1 MSERP
6 EDTAPELNS
15 EAPQP
20 LGRIRPRRVP
30 IRMPQ
35 RKPIVVFSILAVTA
49 LVYLLQTLTAS
60 GFLDLGQCSFFLSPD
75 LPACFGM
82 KVNPLIVQGQWWRLI
97 TPILLHASLVH
108 IAFNMYALYA
118 LGPELERMFGHF
130 SFFAL
135 YLVSGFAGNVLS
147 FVMSDAASLGASS
160 AVFGLLAAHAVFAYR
175 NQRVFGQRA
184 QAVMRSILQIAAIN
198 FIIGLSPGIDNWG
211 HFGGLLGGLVFTY
224 LSGPV
229 FELQEQGERM
239 KLVDTNTPNQVWLG
253 VLAVLLIFG
262 AAAAGKLLA

>member
-1 MSERP
+1 MSEQP
-6 EDTAPELNS
+6 QESPPQGET
-15 EAPQP
+15 PQP

-30 IRMPQ
+30 VRMPQ
-35 RKPIVVFSILAVTA
+35 RKPVVAFTILAVTI
-49 LVYLLQTLTAS
+49 LVYALQMLTAS
-60 GFLDLGQCSFFLSPD
+60 GVLDLGQCPYFFSPD
-75 LPACFGM
+75 TPACYGM
-82 KVNPLIVQGQWWRLI
+82 KVNQLILQGQWWRLV
-97 TPILLHASLVH
+97 TPVLLHASLLH

-135 YLVSGFAGNVLS
+135 YVVSGFAGTVAS
-147 FVMSDAASLGASS
+147 FVMSDAASLGAST

-184 QAVMRSILQIAAIN
+184 RAVMRNILQIAAIN

-229 FELQEQGERM
+229 FELQEQDERM
-239 KLVDTNTPNQVWLG
+239 KLVDTNTPNRVWLG

>member
-6 EDTAPELNS
+6 DDGAPQPQS

-20 LGRIRPRRVP
+20 LARMRPRRVP
-30 IRMPQ
+30 VRMPK
-35 RKPIVVFSILAVTA
+35 RKPYVAITILVLTS
-49 LVYLLQTLTAS
+49 LVYVVQALTAS
-60 GFLDLGQCSFFLSPD
+60 GTVDLGACPYFLSPD
-75 LPACFGM
+75 IPACYGM
-82 KVNPLIVQGQWWRLI
+82 KVNPLIMYGQWWRLI
-97 TPILLHASLVH
+97 TPVLLHASLVH

-118 LGPELERMFGHF
+118 LGPELERMFGHL
-130 SFFAL
+130 SFLAL

-147 FVMSDAASLGASS
+147 FVMSGAASLGASS

-175 NQRVFGQRA
+175 NQKVFGQRA
-184 QAVMRSILQIAAIN
+184 QVVMRSILQIAAIN

-229 FELQEQGERM
+229 FDLEEQGTRM
-239 KLVDTNTPNQVWLG
+239 KLVDTNAPNQVWLG
-253 VLAVLLIFG
+253 ALAVLLIFG

>member
-6 EDTAPELNS
+6 EDTAPQES

-20 LGRIRPRRVP
+20 LARIRPRRVP
-30 IRMPQ
+30 VRMPQ
-35 RKPIVVFSILAVTA
+35 RKPYVAFTILGVTA

-60 GFLDLGQCSFFLSPD
+60 GILDLGACPYFLSPD
-75 LPACFGM
+75 LPACYGM
-82 KVNPLIVQGQWWRLI
+82 KVNPLIMYGQWWRLI
-97 TPILLHASLVH
+97 TPVLLHASLVH

-118 LGPELERMFGHF
+118 LGPELERMFGHL
-130 SFFAL
+130 SFLAL
-135 YLVSGFAGNVLS
+135 YVVSGFAGTVLS

-175 NQRVFGQRA
+175 NQKVFGQRA

-229 FELQEQGERM
+229 FELQEQGTHM

-253 VLAVLLIFG
+253 VLAVLVIFG